1 MENEHLAILVALCLW
16 FSSPPEAAADSYRCG
31 RTVVRDGD
39 PVLKLLTACGE
50 PRLRAEGVGMIRV
63 DGERKKIPVQRWYY
77 KTGNRSLEHVVVIHG
92 ERIAAIEV
100 GGRRP
105 VRAGVRV
112 PP

>member
-1 MENEHLAILVALCLW
+1 MDIAE
-16 FSSPPEAAADSYRCG
+16 
-31 RTVVRDGD
+31 
-39 PVLKLLTACGE
+39 LLTFSVKNGASDLHLSAGL
-50 PRLRAEGVGMIRV
+50 PPMIRV